1 MKRAA
6 LLAVILFDALVA
18 ILVGQQIVAYRD
30 YPFDTDEAFHANGG
44 LMLAMDL
51 RAGDLGAFV
60 VDSYRQSAYP
70 PGFSWLE
77 APVFLIAGASPL
89 AARMCSLACL
99 LAAVLVM
106 YAIGLELD
114 ERFGWLVGL
123 VAAGLT
129 LTAQTILAYSA
140 MAMLEMP
147 GLLVSLAALWAYLCA
162 TKRPTAWR
170 LALVSLLMALTVL
183 AKYPYGT
190 VVVPTILAM
199 EIYRVLRVRN
209 PRSAIRNPQSR
220 WLWLFGPFVVVMLAW
235 FAKSYKVAAF
245 FEYATSQPQQVALFS
260 VENLVYYPRSIALH
274 YAPSPV
280 WALLTLAGV
289 IWAIARWRDERLRLF
304 LIYFAI
310 GMLVMT
316 VKLQKHPRFIATI
329 VPAAHI
335 LTGAMLAWLAA
346 CRRGSLAPCG
356 RRAQGPMLQGLSDN
370 LLVAQWREGWTRERG
385 ATIGVT
391 IALAICVVASA
402 PVLIERFAAF
412 PSLMQ
417 VQYQTDPRSR
427 DLADWI
433 AAQVEGQR
441 FYLVNPWDQFSAAA
455 MEWRLATRDARPGA
469 RFADV
474 FVPSVFLK
482 KASPDNIEE
491 LRRAI
496 RASGARY
503 VVTLEGGPE
512 GEQVWPDYADAMGD
526 LLKPAARHEFS
537 IEQWRRDA
545 IQWLKRS
552 LLTRQELERFKSD
565 SRYTMHIQATVY
577 RVAEP

>member
-1 MKRAA
+1 MSATQFPQRFHLDAQRAV
-6 LLAVILFDALVA
+6 LLVVILLDALVA
-18 ILVGQQIVAYRD
+18 VLVGQQIVAYRD

-70 PGFSWLE
+70 PAFSWLE

-99 LAAVLVM
+99 LAAALVM

-123 VAAGLT
+123 VAAALT
-129 LTAQTILAYSA
+129 LSAQTILAYAA
-140 MAMLEMP
+140 MAMLEVP
-147 GLLVSLAALWAYLCA
+147 GLLVSLAALWAYLRA
-162 TKRPTAWR
+162 TKRPTSWR
-170 LALVSLLMALTVL
+170 LVLVSLLMALTVL
-183 AKYPYGT
+183 TKYPYGT
-190 VVVPTILAM
+190 VVVPTILVM
-199 EIYRVLRVRN
+199 EVVRAALVAASQRATTRVA
-209 PRSAIRNPQSR
+209 STISYKR
-220 WLWLFGPFVVVMLAW
+220 WLWLFGPLILVMLAW
-235 FAKSYKVAAF
+235 FARPYKIAAF

-280 WALLTLAGV
+280 WALLTLAGAL
-289 IWAIARWRDERLRLF
+289 WAIARWRDERLRLF
-304 LIYFAI
+304 LIYLAI
-310 GMLVMT
+310 GLLVMT

-329 VPAAHI
+329 APAAHV
-335 LTGAMLAWLAA
+335 LTGATLAWLIAK
-346 CRRGSLAPCG
+346 
-356 RRAQGPMLQGLSDN
+356 
-370 LLVAQWREGWTRERG
+370 WREGRAR
-385 ATIGVT
+385 APRAMIVAAV
-391 IALAICVVASA
+391 ALALCIVASV
-402 PVLIERFAAF
+402 PVLVERFTAF

-417 VQYQTDPRSR
+417 IQYQTDPHSS

-433 AAQVEGQR
+433 AAQVDGQR

-455 MEWRLATRDARPGA
+455 IEWRRAARDTRPGA

-482 KASPDNIEE
+482 KAEPENIEE

-496 RASGARY
+496 RSSGARY
-503 VVTLEGGPE
+503 VVALEGGPE
-512 GEQVWPDYADAMGD
+512 GEQVWPDYIGAMGD
-526 LLKPAARHEFS
+526 MLEPVAHQEFTV
-537 IEQWRRDA
+537 EQWQRD
-545 IQWLKRS
+545 IVQWLKRS
-552 LLTRQELERFKSD
+552 LLTRQELERKSA

>member
-1 MKRAA
+1 MAQLHMSATQFPQRFPLDARRAA
-6 LLAVILFDALVA
+6 LLVVILLDALVA
-18 ILVGQQIVAYRD
+18 VLVGQQIVAYRD

-70 PGFSWLE
+70 PAFSWLE

-99 LAAVLVM
+99 LAAALVM

-123 VAAGLT
+123 VAAALT
-129 LTAQTILAYSA
+129 LSAQTILAYAA
-140 MAMLEMP
+140 MAMLEAP
-147 GLLVSLAALWAYLCA
+147 GLLVSLAALWAYLRA

-170 LALVSLLMALTVL
+170 LVLVSLLMALTVL
-183 AKYPYGT
+183 TKYPYGT

-199 EIYRVLRVRN
+199 EIYRALDGIHNPQSATPALRAGASV
-209 PRSAIRNPQSR
+209 RNPQSR
-220 WLWLFGPFVVVMLAW
+220 WLWLFGPLVLVMLAW
-235 FAKSYKVAAF
+235 FAKPYKIAAF
-245 FEYATSQPQQVALFS
+245 FEYATSQPQQVALLS

-280 WALLTLAGV
+280 WALLTLAGAL
-289 IWAIARWRDERLRLF
+289 WAIACWRDERLRLF
-304 LIYFAI
+304 LIYLAI
-310 GMLVMT
+310 GLLVMT

-329 VPAAHI
+329 APAAHV
-335 LTGAMLAWLAA
+335 LTGAMLAWLIAK
-346 CRRGSLAPCG
+346 
-356 RRAQGPMLQGLSDN
+356 
-370 LLVAQWREGWTRERG
+370 WREGG
-385 ATIGVT
+385 ARAPRAMIVAAV
-391 IALAICVVASA
+391 ALALCIVASV
-402 PVLIERFAAF
+402 PVLVERFTAF

-417 VQYQTDPRSR
+417 VQYQTDPHSS

-433 AAQVEGQR
+433 AAQVDGQR

-455 MEWRLATRDARPGA
+455 MEWRRAARDTRPGA

-482 KASPDNIEE
+482 KAEPENMQE

-496 RASGARY
+496 LSSGARY
-503 VVTLEGGPE
+503 VVALEGGPE
-512 GEQVWPDYADAMGD
+512 GEQVWPDYFGAMGD
-526 LLKPAARHEFS
+526 MLEPVAHQEFTV
-537 IEQWRRDA
+537 EQWQRD
-545 IQWLKRS
+545 IVQWLKRS
-552 LLTRQELERFKSD
+552 LLTRQELERKSA
-565 SRYTMHIQATVY
+565 SRYTMHLQATVY

>member
-1 MKRAA
+1 MAQLHMSATQFPQRFPLDARRAA
-6 LLAVILFDALVA
+6 LLVVILLDALVA
-18 ILVGQQIVAYRD
+18 VLVGRQIVAYRD

-70 PGFSWLE
+70 PAFSWLE

-99 LAAVLVM
+99 LAAALVM

-123 VAAGLT
+123 VAAALT
-129 LTAQTILAYSA
+129 LSAQTILAYAA
-140 MAMLEMP
+140 MAMLEAP
-147 GLLVSLAALWAYLCA
+147 GLLVSLAALWAYLRA

-170 LALVSLLMALTVL
+170 LVLVSLLMALTVL

-190 VVVPTILAM
+190 VVVPTILVM
-199 EIYRVLRVRN
+199 EAIGAALVAAPQRATTRVA
-209 PRSAIRNPQSR
+209 STISYKR
-220 WLWLFGPFVVVMLAW
+220 WLWLFGPLVLVMLAW
-235 FAKSYKVAAF
+235 FAKPYKIAAF
-245 FEYATSQPQQVALFS
+245 FEYATSQPQQVALLS

-280 WALLTLAGV
+280 WALLTLAGAL
-289 IWAIARWRDERLRLF
+289 WAIARWRDERLRLF
-304 LIYFAI
+304 LIYLAI
-310 GMLVMT
+310 GLLVMT

-329 VPAAHI
+329 APAAHV
-335 LTGAMLAWLAA
+335 LTGATLAWLIAK
-346 CRRGSLAPCG
+346 
-356 RRAQGPMLQGLSDN
+356 
-370 LLVAQWREGWTRERG
+370 WREGRAR
-385 ATIGVT
+385 APRAMIVAAV
-391 IALAICVVASA
+391 ALALCIVASV
-402 PVLIERFAAF
+402 PVLVERFTAF

-417 VQYQTDPRSR
+417 IQYQTDPHSS

-433 AAQVEGQR
+433 AAQVDGQR

-455 MEWRLATRDARPGA
+455 IEWRRAARDTRPGA

-482 KASPDNIEE
+482 KAEPENIIE

-496 RASGARY
+496 RSSGARY
-503 VVTLEGGPE
+503 VVALEGGPE
-512 GEQVWPDYADAMGD
+512 GEQVWPDYIGAMGD
-526 LLKPAARHEFS
+526 MLEPVAHQEFTV
-537 IEQWRRDA
+537 EQWQRD
-545 IQWLKRS
+545 IVQWLKRS
-552 LLTRQELERFKSD
+552 LLTRQELERKSA
-565 SRYTMHIQATVY
+565 SRYTMHLQATVY

>member
-1 MKRAA
+1 MSATQFPQRFHLDAQRAA
-6 LLAVILFDALVA
+6 LLVVILLDALVA
-18 ILVGQQIVAYRD
+18 VLVGRQIVAYRD

-70 PGFSWLE
+70 PAFSWLE

-99 LAAVLVM
+99 LAAALVM

-123 VAAGLT
+123 VAAALT
-129 LTAQTILAYSA
+129 LSAQTILAYAA
-140 MAMLEMP
+140 MAMLEVP
-147 GLLVSLAALWAYLCA
+147 GLLVSLAALWAYLRA
-162 TKRPTAWR
+162 TKRPTSWR
-170 LALVSLLMALTVL
+170 LVLVSLLMALTVL
-183 AKYPYGT
+183 TKYPYGT
-190 VVVPTILAM
+190 VVVPTILVM
-199 EIYRVLRVRN
+199 EVVRAALVAASQRATTRVA
-209 PRSAIRNPQSR
+209 STISYKR
-220 WLWLFGPFVVVMLAW
+220 WLWLFGPLILVMLAW
-235 FAKSYKVAAF
+235 FARPYKIAAF

-280 WALLTLAGV
+280 WALLTLAGAL
-289 IWAIARWRDERLRLF
+289 WAIARWRDERLRLF
-304 LIYFAI
+304 LIYLAI
-310 GMLVMT
+310 GLLVMT

-329 VPAAHI
+329 APAAHV
-335 LTGAMLAWLAA
+335 LTGATLAWLIAK
-346 CRRGSLAPCG
+346 
-356 RRAQGPMLQGLSDN
+356 
-370 LLVAQWREGWTRERG
+370 WREGRAR
-385 ATIGVT
+385 APRAMIVAAV
-391 IALAICVVASA
+391 ALALCIVASV
-402 PVLIERFAAF
+402 PVLVERFTAF

-417 VQYQTDPRSR
+417 IQYQTDPHSS

-433 AAQVEGQR
+433 AAQVDGQR

-455 MEWRLATRDARPGA
+455 IEWRRAARDTRPGA

-482 KASPDNIEE
+482 KAEPENIEE

-496 RASGARY
+496 RSSGARY
-503 VVTLEGGPE
+503 VVALEGGPE
-512 GEQVWPDYADAMGD
+512 GEQVWPDYIGAMGD
-526 LLKPAARHEFS
+526 MLEPVAHQEFTV
-537 IEQWRRDA
+537 EQWQRD
-545 IQWLKRS
+545 IVQWLKRS
-552 LLTRQELERFKSD
+552 LLTRQELERKSA

>member
-1 MKRAA
+1 MSATQFPQRFHLDAQRAA
-6 LLAVILFDALVA
+6 LLVVILLDALVA
-18 ILVGQQIVAYRD
+18 VLVGQQIVAYRD

-70 PGFSWLE
+70 PAFSWLE

-99 LAAVLVM
+99 LAAALVM

-123 VAAGLT
+123 VAAALT
-129 LTAQTILAYSA
+129 LSAQTILAYAA
-140 MAMLEMP
+140 MAMLEVP
-147 GLLVSLAALWAYLCA
+147 GLLVSLAALWAYLRA
-162 TKRPTAWR
+162 TKRPTSWR
-170 LALVSLLMALTVL
+170 LVLVSLLMALTVL
-183 AKYPYGT
+183 TKYPYGT
-190 VVVPTILAM
+190 VVVPTILVM
-199 EIYRVLRVRN
+199 EVVRAALVAASQRATTRVA
-209 PRSAIRNPQSR
+209 STISYKR
-220 WLWLFGPFVVVMLAW
+220 WLWLFGPLVLVMLAW
-235 FAKSYKVAAF
+235 FAKPYKIAAF

-280 WALLTLAGV
+280 WALLTLAGAL
-289 IWAIARWRDERLRLF
+289 WAIARWRDERLRLF
-304 LIYFAI
+304 LIYLAI
-310 GMLVMT
+310 GLLVMT

-329 VPAAHI
+329 APAAHV
-335 LTGAMLAWLAA
+335 LTGAMLAWLIAK
-346 CRRGSLAPCG
+346 
-356 RRAQGPMLQGLSDN
+356 
-370 LLVAQWREGWTRERG
+370 WREGRAR
-385 ATIGVT
+385 APRAMIVAAV
-391 IALAICVVASA
+391 ALALCIVASV
-402 PVLIERFAAF
+402 PVLVERFTAF

-417 VQYQTDPRSR
+417 IQYQTDPHSS

-433 AAQVEGQR
+433 AAQVDGQR

-455 MEWRLATRDARPGA
+455 IEWRRAARDTRPGA

-482 KASPDNIEE
+482 KAEPENIEE

-496 RASGARY
+496 RSSGARY
-503 VVTLEGGPE
+503 VVALEGGPE
-512 GEQVWPDYADAMGD
+512 GEQVWPDYIGAMGD
-526 LLKPAARHEFS
+526 MLEPVAHQEFTV
-537 IEQWRRDA
+537 EQWQRD
-545 IQWLKRS
+545 IVQWLKRS
-552 LLTRQELERFKSD
+552 LLTRQELERKLA
-565 SRYTMHIQATVY
+565 SRYTMHNQATVY
-577 RVAEP
+577 HVAEP

>member
-1 MKRAA
+1 MSATQFPQRFHLDAQRAA
-6 LLAVILFDALVA
+6 LLVVILLDALVA
-18 ILVGQQIVAYRD
+18 VLVGQQIVAYRD

-70 PGFSWLE
+70 PAFSWLE

-99 LAAVLVM
+99 LAAALVM

-123 VAAGLT
+123 VAAALT
-129 LTAQTILAYSA
+129 LSAQTILAYAA
-140 MAMLEMP
+140 MAMLEVP
-147 GLLVSLAALWAYLCA
+147 GLLVSLAALWAYLRA
-162 TKRPTAWR
+162 TKRPTSWR
-170 LALVSLLMALTVL
+170 LVLVSLLMALTVL
-183 AKYPYGT
+183 TKYPYGT
-190 VVVPTILAM
+190 VVVPTILVM
-199 EIYRVLRVRN
+199 EVVRAALVAASQRATTRVA
-209 PRSAIRNPQSR
+209 STISYKR
-220 WLWLFGPFVVVMLAW
+220 WLWLFGPLILVMLAW
-235 FAKSYKVAAF
+235 FARPYKIAAF

-280 WALLTLAGV
+280 WALLTLAGAL
-289 IWAIARWRDERLRLF
+289 WAIARWRDERLRLF
-304 LIYFAI
+304 LIYLAI
-310 GMLVMT
+310 GLLVMT

-329 VPAAHI
+329 APAAHV
-335 LTGAMLAWLAA
+335 LTGATLAWLIAK
-346 CRRGSLAPCG
+346 
-356 RRAQGPMLQGLSDN
+356 
-370 LLVAQWREGWTRERG
+370 WREGRAR
-385 ATIGVT
+385 APRAMIVAAV
-391 IALAICVVASA
+391 ALALCIVASV
-402 PVLIERFAAF
+402 PVLVERFTAF

-417 VQYQTDPRSR
+417 IQYQTDPHSS

-433 AAQVEGQR
+433 AAQVDGQR

-455 MEWRLATRDARPGA
+455 IEWRRAARDTRPGA

-482 KASPDNIEE
+482 KAEPENIEE

-496 RASGARY
+496 RSSGARY
-503 VVTLEGGPE
+503 VVALEGGPE
-512 GEQVWPDYADAMGD
+512 GEQVWPDYIGAMGD
-526 LLKPAARHEFS
+526 MLEPVAHQEFTV
-537 IEQWRRDA
+537 EQWQRD
-545 IQWLKRS
+545 IVQWLKRS
-552 LLTRQELERFKSD
+552 LLTRQELERKSA